1 MPGSRWLALA
11 FVAVL
16 AVLAVGCTSDDP
28 TVPSADATTT
38 PSPTPTPEPKCPLT
52 GEDPATAALLERP
65 AIAVKIENNS
75 VAYPLSGLADAEIV
89 YEELVEGGITRFLAL
104 FHCTDTDKAG
114 PVRSSREIDPAV
126 MKPITRIL
134 AAAGGNAIV
143 RRTLAEAGLVLVDED
158 TPGGALGR
166 IPRSDATFEHT
177 LYANTKTVR
186 KVGRVEFDKP
196 PPEHVFAFGELEG
209 KAKKARSVEMN
220 FGGAATIEYRWNGK
234 GWQRLDGGSP
244 LPVEGGEIVVA
255 NVLIEL
261 HTINF
266 SDTIVDVA
274 GNPSIVF
281 ADERGKG
288 KAILLRDGKA
298 IKGTWSRRDEGEPA
312 VFETRSGD
320 EMVFAPGVTWVELL
334 PDEKGEIKGSF
345 TISKKPA

>member
-1 MPGSRWLALA
+1 MVAALA
-11 FVAVL
+11 T
-16 AVLAVGCTSDDP
+16 GCTSDDP
-28 TVPSADATTT
+28 NVPSADATAT
-38 PSPTPTPEPKCPLT
+38 PTPTPTPEPKCPLT
-52 GEDPATAALLERP
+52 GDEPASPALLERP
-65 AIAVKIENNS
+65 AVAVKIENNS
-75 VAYPLSGLADAEIV
+75 AAYPLSGLGDAEIV

-104 FHCTDTDKAG
+104 YHCTDAAKAG

-134 AAAGGNAIV
+134 GAAGGNAVV
-143 RRTLAEAGLVLVDED
+143 RRRLDDAGLFLVDED

-186 KVGRVEFDKP
+186 KVGRKDYDKP
-196 PPEHVFAFGELEG
+196 PPEHIFAFGELEG
-209 KAKKARSVEMN
+209 DAKKARSVQLN

-234 GWQRLDGGSP
+234 GWQRFDGGSP
-244 LPVEGGEIVVA
+244 LPVEGDGIVVD

-266 SDTIVDVA
+266 SDSIVDVA

-288 KAILLRDGKA
+288 KAILLRDGKV
-298 IKGTWSRRDEGEPA
+298 IKGTWSRRNEDDPA
-312 VFETRSGD
+312 VFESRSGD

-334 PDEKGEIKGSF
+334 PDEKGEVKGSF